1 MKGRPILTQ
10 RRHEAFLNERANKKS
25 KYARFYTQNLRSFL
39 GNTWAMFYVILGGRM
54 TGKSYAVTD
63 FLCNQKKKYGENVK
77 NYWLRIS
84 ETSTKAMLAN
94 KANKLID
101 PDLVRKYDL
110 ALSTK
115 AMDVYDHGDHFMTV
129 CPLSAMA
136 KLKGVAFYDKDFKG
150 YMNIVL
156 DEFQLEQGEKRTS
169 FDVLYNF
176 IGMIENIAR
185 TNKNKIRIFIIGN
198 TLEEAS
204 GILKAFNFL
213 PQSFGRFYLKRKR
226 CIIDNLEPTD
236 DYLKDRYGSAADI
249 LGGGAMSNY
258 TNELKRDISLIN
270 KNRLH
275 TYHHIIKFGKTK
287 ETMFLVW
294 NDNVITRYKGQAVNN
309 IVAMKPYLDSSYHP
323 DKKQWVLD
331 MFDAQA
337 FKFDSLITLS
347 YFQDALQKIRK

>member
-1 MKGRPILTQ
+1 MGTLNISRMK
-10 RRHEAFLNERANKKS
+10 HEKYLNERAAKKF
-25 KYARFYTQNLRSFL
+25 KYSRFYTQNLRSFL
-39 GNTWAMFYVILGGRM
+39 GNNWAMFYVILGGRM

-63 FLCNQKKKYGENVK
+63 FLCNQKKKYEENVK

-101 PDLVRKYDL
+101 PDLVRKYNLDL
-110 ALSTK
+110 TTK
-115 AMDVYDHGDHFMTV
+115 AMDVYNHGKHFMTV

-169 FDVLYNF
+169 FDILYNF

-185 TNKNKIRIFIIGN
+185 TNKSKIRIFIIGN

-213 PQSFGRFYLKRKR
+213 PQNFGRFYLKRKR
-226 CIIDNLEPTD
+226 CIIDNLEPTEE
-236 DYLKDRYGSAADI
+236 YLKDRYGSAADI

-258 TNELKRDISLIN
+258 TNELKRDISLITN
-270 KNRLH
+270 ERRLK
-275 TYHHIIKFGKTK
+275 YHAIIKFGKERK
-287 ETMFLVW
+287 DHFLIW
-294 NDNVITRYKGQAVNN
+294 NNNIITRYKGQAVNN
-309 IVAMKPYLDSSYHP
+309 VYAMKPYLDNQYHP
-323 DKKQWVLD
+323 DKKQYVID

-347 YFQDALQKIRK
+347 YFQDYLQKIRK